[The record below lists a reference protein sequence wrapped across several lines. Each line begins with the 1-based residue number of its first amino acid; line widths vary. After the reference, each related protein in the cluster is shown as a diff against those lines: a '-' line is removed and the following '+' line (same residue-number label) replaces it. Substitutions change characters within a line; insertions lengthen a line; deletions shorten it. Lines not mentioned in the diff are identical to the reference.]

1 LINLAGEFYVK
12 AGQKVGRENARLSR
26 GICDPAIHLL
36 PHVVEAKR
44 QNGVKVGTELF
55 SSSLGLFDPRN
66 KEKRLQGATKS
77 GLSAVEQ
84 RTGIHNPENREI
96 VLAAG
101 RYALENKTGIF
112 DPANKEKVIQG
123 SKNSGRQAV
132 INKTG
137 IFSPDYK
144 EKHSKVGKA
153 SGSQKWQSTVDG
165 FVSNAPRVASHNK
178 KNGWDPNARIR
189 IS

>member
-1 LINLAGEFYVK
+1 
-12 AGQKVGRENARLSR
+12 
-26 GICDPAIHLL
+26 
-36 PHVVEAKR
+36 
-44 QNGVKVGTELF
+44 
-55 SSSLGLFDPRN
+55 
-66 KEKRLQGATKS
+66 
-77 GLSAVEQ
+77 VEQ